1 MSELWPEFS
10 TESFGAISFLKSAK
24 KSPSPRTRPGKR
36 RYPPADP
43 LTTPDLFSIV
53 SRWPTERVS
62 DEWIM
67 VSDELVAES
76 GVWVAEPDDLVAVSG
91 EWVAEPD
98 ELVAVS
104 GEWVAEP
111 DDLVAVSGE
120 WVAEQDELV
129 AESGVLVVESG
140 EWWEK

>member
-1 MSELWPEFS
+1 MAFS

-53 SRWPTERVS
+53 SRWPTERVAVS
-62 DEWIM
+62 DEWIR
-67 VSDELVAES
+67 
-76 GVWVAEPDDLVAVSG
+76 VSG

-98 ELVAVS
+98 ELVAESDEWMMVS
-104 GEWVAEP
+104 GEWVAE
-111 DDLVAVSGE
+111 SGE
-120 WVAEQDELV
+120 WL
-129 AESGVLVVESG
+129 
-140 EWWEK
+140 EK